1 MSGASSVEQLR
12 PGDHA
17 CLTFSDPEERL
28 DIVAA
33 FVRDGLRAG
42 EKVICLTE
50 AVAETVLSEELTRR
64 GLGVSSATSSGRL
77 QVAGCGPFFVPQGTF
92 DAKRTIRSLQ
102 DEIVQARR
110 EGFQGL
116 RVTSDMCWALRPVSG
131 LADLMAYES
140 QFTSM
145 LAAENATAVCQ
156 YDRQCFDTVT
166 IATAVDA
173 HGLTVAAVT
182 YHDDALLRICR
193 QYVPPGVRV
202 AGEIDYRAVEPL
214 SRSLSEAL
222 AIDDHIDVNLTQ
234 LRFIDGAAAG
244 VLAQAALGLTGPQR
258 MTIRCQRMAYH
269 VLDALG
275 VRQIGGVTMVA
286 VDDGR

>member
-1 MSGASSVEQLR
+1 MEQLR

-64 GLGVSSATSSGRL
+64 GLGVSAATSSGRL

-166 IATAVDA
+166 IATAVEA

-222 AIDDHIDVNLTQ
+222 ALDDHIDVNLTQ
-234 LRFIDGAAAG
+234 LRFLDGAAAG
-244 VLAQAALGLTGPQR
+244 VLIQAALGLTGAQR
-258 MTIRCQRMAYH
+258 MTIRCQPMACH